1 LHRLRSFVAAARDTG
16 SLPDIAIGIGVLL
29 LAGVV
34 ALATRAIHVSP
45 GYAFVGPRA
54 FPYGIAAFLALV
66 GTGLVMT
73 AIGRSRAERSP
84 RAPQA
89 AGGTAFWWVLGGF
102 AANLIALSLLGFI
115 FAAAIQ
121 YVLTAH
127 GFGSRRW
134 WRDALCGLVLA
145 SAAYFLFSW
154 ILQINIPPGPVL
166 EMLLP

>member
-1 LHRLRSFVAAARDTG
+1 LHRLRAFVVAARDAG

-34 ALATRAIHVSP
+34 ALATGAIHVSP

-54 FPYGIAAFLALV
+54 FPYGIAVFLALV
-66 GTGLVMT
+66 GVGLVAT
-73 AIGRSRAERSP
+73 AIGRSRVERP
-84 RAPQA
+84 PAALP

-121 YVLTAH
+121 YVLTAR

-134 WRDALCGLVLA
+134 WRDAVCGLVLA
-145 SAAYFLFSW
+145 TAAYLLFSQ
-154 ILQINIPPGPVL
+154 ILQINIPPGPIL
-166 EMLLP
+166 EMLQ